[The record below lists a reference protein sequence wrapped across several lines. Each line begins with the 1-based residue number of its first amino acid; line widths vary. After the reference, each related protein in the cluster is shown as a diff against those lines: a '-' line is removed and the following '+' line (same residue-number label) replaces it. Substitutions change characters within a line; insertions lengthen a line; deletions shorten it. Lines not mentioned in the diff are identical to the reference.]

1 MLRIRQKSDWLFF
14 PWDLYASFDVFWLDL
29 SNQPVGNTGW
39 PEDISTNLAYFEV
52 CGTQM
57 TGPLEHE
64 YESMRMTLLHIIG
77 NRMVA

>member
-52 CGTQM
+52 
-57 TGPLEHE
+57 
-64 YESMRMTLLHIIG
+64 
-77 NRMVA
+77 

>member
-1 MLRIRQKSDWLFF
+1 VHHECPPSVSETARALPSDKLYAFSLMLRIRQKSDWLFF

-52 CGTQM
+52 
-57 TGPLEHE
+57 
-64 YESMRMTLLHIIG
+64 
-77 NRMVA
+77 